1 MDKSRFLRIWEISA
15 LVSLCVCLC
24 AAVWAQG
31 RSSAISADLV
41 RLHVLAVSDDAY
53 EQALKLRVRDAVL
66 EYITPRLDGSESPA
80 DARAVLSRE
89 LDGIGHAAASAAEGR
104 QVTVSLGTELY
115 PSREYDGFT
124 LPAGRY
130 ESLRVVLGEGE
141 GHNWWC
147 IVFPPVCL
155 SAVQSEQVEE
165 AMSVEDYALIT
176 RQDGYELRFRTVE
189 LWGELLEKLEE
200 NGWIAAGGE

>member
-89 LDGIGHAAASAAEGR
+89 LDGIGRAAASAAEGR

-115 PSREYDGFT
+115 PSREYEGFT

-147 IVFPPVCL
+147 IVFPPVCRRRC
-155 SAVQSEQVEE
+155 SPSRWRKQ
-165 AMSVEDYALIT
+165 
-176 RQDGYELRFRTVE
+176 
-189 LWGELLEKLEE
+189 
-200 NGWIAAGGE
+200 

>member
-89 LDGIGHAAASAAEGR
+89 LDGIGRAAADR
-104 QVTVSLGTELY
+104 
-115 PSREYDGFT
+115 R
-124 LPAGRY
+124 
-130 ESLRVVLGEGE
+130 
-141 GHNWWC
+141 
-147 IVFPPVCL
+147 
-155 SAVQSEQVEE
+155 
-165 AMSVEDYALIT
+165 
-176 RQDGYELRFRTVE
+176 RT
-189 LWGELLEKLEE
+189 
-200 NGWIAAGGE
+200 